1 MKGTFELKIYRA
13 LFISR
18 MEEIKKT
25 LDYEHGN
32 LKYLDDHSDKFENV
46 DILRGLFNASIE
58 GLTEYYN
65 KMQTQLDIIDKEIEY
80 EEKENES

>member
-1 MKGTFELKIYRA
+1 MKDTIELRIYRA

-65 KMQTQLDIIDKEIEY
+65 KMQTQLDIIDKELEY
-80 EEKENES
+80 EENKNET